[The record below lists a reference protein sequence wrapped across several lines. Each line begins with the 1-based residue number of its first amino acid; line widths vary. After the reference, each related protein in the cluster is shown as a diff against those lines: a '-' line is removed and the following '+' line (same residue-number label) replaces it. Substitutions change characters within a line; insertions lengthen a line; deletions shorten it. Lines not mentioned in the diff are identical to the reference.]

1 MRPRREG
8 ARADHR
14 SVGWRVNTLGA
25 AVLVA
30 AAGLSLGLWTTQA
43 ALTGRLPIAVDRL
56 GGWTVEARAGAA
68 DADPYTRARVERD
81 GEIPLALGEG
91 LRLATRQDSEGRTLD
106 PRCVYKVGSRAPPSR
121 YWTLEAIDAAGF
133 PIENAAQRYVL
144 RSTEILREP
153 DGAFWIWVS
162 ADVHAGNWLPVAE
175 GARFGL
181 ALRLY
186 DPALS
191 GAAVGVEQTSAPRVI
206 RDRCR

>member
-1 MRPRREG
+1 MK
-8 ARADHR
+8 
-14 SVGWRVNTLGA
+14 TLAA
-25 AVLVA
+25 AVVVA

-68 DADPYTRARVERD
+68 DADPYTRARLERN

-91 LRLATRQDSEGRTLD
+91 LRLTTRQDSEGRALD
-106 PRCVYKVGSRAPPSR
+106 PGCLYKVGSHAPPSR

-133 PIENAAQRYVL
+133 PIENAAERYVL
-144 RSTEILREP
+144 RSNELLREP

-162 ADVHAGNWLPVAE
+162 PSVHSGNWLPVGA

-191 GAAVGVEQTSAPRVI
+191 DAAVGVEQTSAPRVI
-206 RDRCR
+206 RDHCA

>member
-1 MRPRREG
+1 MK
-8 ARADHR
+8 
-14 SVGWRVNTLGA
+14 TLAA
-25 AVLVA
+25 AVVVA

-43 ALTGRLPIAVDRL
+43 ALTGRLPIAIDRL

-68 DADPYTRARVERD
+68 DADPYTRARLERN

-91 LRLATRQDSEGRTLD
+91 LRLTTRQDSEGRALD
-106 PRCVYKVGSRAPPSR
+106 PGCLYKVGSHAPPSR

-133 PIENAAQRYVL
+133 PIENAAERYVL
-144 RSTEILREP
+144 RSNELLREP

-162 ADVHAGNWLPVAE
+162 PSVHSGNWLPVAPS
-175 GARFGL
+175 ARFGL

-191 GAAVGVEQTSAPRVI
+191 DAAVGVEQTSAPRVI
-206 RDRCR
+206 RDHCA